1 MRAFRA
7 ILSHPGA
14 AAMSA
19 AAFVGRLPMAML
31 GLALTL
37 LVVGQTGS
45 YASAGA
51 VAASVTL
58 AGAVGGP
65 IGARLADRHGQH
77 RVLPV
82 LIVLHVAAVTALTT
96 AVLAGTPS
104 ALWLALGTAAGLT
117 GPNLG
122 AMVRARWAGLAGTP
136 DELTSAFALESTLDE
151 VAFVVGPP
159 LATALAVSVAPWSAI
174 AAAMLL
180 ALSGA
185 LALAAQRATQP
196 PAVAREEHA
205 GPPLLRSATLRI
217 LTLLLLLM
225 GAVFGAIEVATVAYA
240 QERGA
245 VSATGWLLGLFA
257 LSSGLTGLYLGARP
271 GRWSLAAQLLVG
283 TAALTIAAASLPLL
297 DRVAVYAVGMFASGL
312 GVSAVLIG
320 SLQIIERAVP
330 RGRLTESLAVAIAGI
345 QVGFAAAAAVAGS
358 LIDRGGSSWGLAV
371 GSAAAA
377 AGLLLAVTA
386 RRHLVRAEAGPV
398 RAVTAADPPR
408 VTPGS

>member
-1 MRAFRA
+1 
-7 ILSHPGA
+7 
-14 AAMSA
+14 
-19 AAFVGRLPMAML
+19 
-31 GLALTL
+31 
-37 LVVGQTGS
+37 
-45 YASAGA
+45 
-51 VAASVTL
+51 
-58 AGAVGGP
+58 
-65 IGARLADRHGQH
+65 
-77 RVLPV
+77 
-82 LIVLHVAAVTALTT
+82 
-96 AVLAGTPS
+96 
-104 ALWLALGTAAGLT
+104 
-117 GPNLG
+117 
-122 AMVRARWAGLAGTP
+122 
-136 DELTSAFALESTLDE
+136 
-151 VAFVVGPP
+151 
-159 LATALAVSVAPWSAI
+159 
-174 AAAMLL
+174 MLL

-245 VSATGWLLGLFA
+245 ISATGWLLGLFA

-377 AGLLLAVTA
+377 AGLLLALTA

-398 RAVTAADPPR
+398 RAVTAADLPR
-408 VTPGS
+408 VTPGA